1 MLLSL
6 VFINILT
13 LLNMHNILGIEVG
26 EISFK
31 ILFNMLEGTDILGFT
46 HNIKDVQ
53 NFFYKVITEKNMNS
67 LTFLTSK
74 VILTCLVYMFFLII
88 FIPGFNLNIFQ
99 TTLADVST

>member
-13 LLNMHNILGIEVG
+13 LLNMHNVLGIEVG

-53 NFFYKVITEKNMNS
+53 NFF
-67 LTFLTSK
+67 L
-74 VILTCLVYMFFLII
+74 
-88 FIPGFNLNIFQ
+88 
-99 TTLADVST
+99 